1 LRNLSIRQQ
10 LMLPVT
16 GNNAEFF
23 LRPYGQQL
31 GNTGFRQG
39 FISID
44 RRVTSLLPNRE
55 KAIRS
60 SINGTVRIDSKPG
73 KGCAVTI
80 VIPLQA
86 QAGITG

>member
-10 LMLPVT
+10 LMLLVT
-16 GNNAEFF
+16 GYNAEFF
-23 LRPYGQQL
+23 LRPYGRQL

-39 FISID
+39 FHID
-44 RRVTSLLPNRE
+44 RSPSDLPFTQPG

-60 SINGTVRIDSKPG
+60 SIHGTVRIDSEPG

-80 VIPLQA
+80 VIPLQS

>member
-39 FISID
+39 FHID
-44 RRVTSLLPNRE
+44 RSPSDLPF
-55 KAIRS
+55 
-60 SINGTVRIDSKPG
+60 TQPG
-73 KGCAVTI
+73 KSDQVLDQWYR
-80 VIPLQA
+80 PDRFQA
-86 QAGITG
+86 R